1 MADPALVDTL
11 RRNLAAVRSRIRQA
25 AHQAGRRPEEIRLVA
40 VSKTFPQTHIDA
52 AVEVGLSD
60 LGENRVQEALQK
72 IAQSTELQTRWHLIG
87 HLQGNKARHAA
98 AAFDWIHSVDSL
110 TLLRRIDRVASDQ
123 GKAPRLL
130 VQVDLAGEAA
140 KHGAS
145 PDETGRIL
153 DAAPSCQA
161 ATVRGLMVM
170 PPWSDDA
177 EQARPYFRRL
187 RGLRD
192 ELVTDGIDARAVR
205 ELSMGMS
212 HDFEVAIQEGA
223 TMVRVGTAI
232 FGRRTP
238 PAERETT
245 G

>member
-25 AHQAGRRPEEIRLVA
+25 AHQAGRRPEDVRLVA

-52 AVEVGLSD
+52 AVEAGLSD

-72 IAQSTELQTRWHLIG
+72 IAQSTELQIRWHLIG

-123 GKAPRLL
+123 GTAPRLL

-145 PDETGRIL
+145 PDETRRLL
-153 DAAPSCQA
+153 DAAPSCRA

-177 EQARPYFRRL
+177 EQTRPYFRRL

-192 ELVTDGIDARAVR
+192 ELVTDGIDARVVR

-245 G
+245 A

>member
-1 MADPALVDTL
+1 MARENVQNQRRAVDDLHVLLEGVFEIALL
-11 RRNLAAVRSRIRQA
+11 
-25 AHQAGRRPEEIRLVA
+25 GRRKLVVA
-40 VSKTFPQTHIDA
+40 DKR
-52 AVEVGLSD
+52 VEP
-60 LGENRVQEALQK
+60 
-72 IAQSTELQTRWHLIG
+72 H
-87 HLQGNKARHAA
+87 
-98 AAFDWIHSVDSL
+98 
-110 TLLRRIDRVASDQ
+110 
-123 GKAPRLL
+123 LL

-145 PDETGRIL
+145 PDETRRIL
-153 DAAPSCQA
+153 DAAPSCRA
-161 ATVRGLMVM
+161 AAVRGLMVM

-192 ELVTDGIDARAVR
+192 ELVTDGIDARVVR